1 MALSPSLKSPT
12 DYTPVSPTNFVDG
25 SRRTPQIGF
34 SSEKKEVSAT
44 TRSVRTN
51 SSSSSAPSLNTARKA
66 RFAEA
71 TSVNSPMAEPN
82 EHRLPFSR
90 NKKPAA
96 ITKPSDL
103 GFGYISDNNPVE
115 QHATLGTNPNG
126 PASPPLRSALKT
138 PGTSTRFLNPLSP
151 TWREETIL
159 EKQESKTDKQQ
170 AKDLVSPD
178 VHVIAMKFD
187 ADYSNR
193 K

>member
-12 DYTPVSPTNFVDG
+12 DYQPVSPANFVDG

-34 SSEKKEVSAT
+34 NIEKKETGTT

-51 SSSSSAPSLNTARKA
+51 SSSSSSPSFSAPRKA

-71 TSVNSPMAEPN
+71 TSVNSPMAEPS
-82 EHRLPFSR
+82 EHRLPFSSR
-90 NKKPAA
+90 SKMSNSAA
-96 ITKPSDL
+96 PKPSDV

-115 QHATLGTNPNG
+115 QHATLGPNTDG
-126 PASPPLRSALKT
+126 PASPSLKSALKT

-151 TWREETIL
+151 TFREEAVL
-159 EKQESKTDKQQ
+159 EKQEMSTEKQQ

-178 VHVIAMKFD
+178 LVVERCD
-187 ADYSNR
+187 V
-193 K
+193 